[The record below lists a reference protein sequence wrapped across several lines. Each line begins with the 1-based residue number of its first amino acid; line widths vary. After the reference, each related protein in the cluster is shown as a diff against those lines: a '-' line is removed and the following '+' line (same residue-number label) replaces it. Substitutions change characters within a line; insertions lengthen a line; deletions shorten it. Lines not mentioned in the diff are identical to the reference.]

1 MNRLQIDQPIR
12 SKPVARPF
20 QGNDLPTVG
29 KIIPPG
35 MRYLSASVM
44 VLFLLFLLAGALAI
58 PFFFES
64 PSMWYKFGIEK
75 VSLRAGKMLGMAA
88 GLIILLQ
95 LPLAGRL
102 KTLDR
107 IFSMPGLI
115 RQHRIHAWAIVLM
128 ALIHPLCVLLAKG
141 TISVPMEMRYWPE
154 EMVGWLHKAN
164 PF

>member
-1 MNRLQIDQPIR
+1 
-12 SKPVARPF
+12 VARPL

-44 VLFLLFLLAGALAI
+44 VLFLLFLLAGALTI

-95 LPLAGRL
+95 LPLAG
-102 KTLDR
+102 
-107 IFSMPGLI
+107 
-115 RQHRIHAWAIVLM
+115 
-128 ALIHPLCVLLAKG
+128 
-141 TISVPMEMRYWPE
+141 
-154 EMVGWLHKAN
+154 
-164 PF
+164 